1 MNDTTVDVVEVTSN
15 RSSTLYAPAFRRAAR
30 VDHRAISNWCESI
43 LSELRNLLS
52 PDLSGLWTALDL
64 SLKPEEYS
72 CEETMPSLLPGA
84 NWGVRIG
91 L

>member
-1 MNDTTVDVVEVTSN
+1 MSDTTVVVEVTVLDPLC
-15 RSSTLYAPAFRRAAR
+15 SSVRHAVR
-30 VDHRAISNWCESI
+30 VDHRAISNWRENI
-43 LSELRNLLS
+43 LSELRNTCCS
-52 PDLSGLWTALDL
+52 PELSGLWTSLDL

-72 CEETMPSLLPGA
+72 SEETMPSLLPGA